1 MAAKSLTDRVALVTG
16 AGTPIGLGRHIAL
29 ALAREGARV
38 AMLDINESGLEQA
51 ATDVRSESEASSVL
65 PLIADVTD
73 PDAVERAVE
82 RTVAELGG
90 LDIVFNNAGT
100 NPWHAGLATAEDGN
114 RVWEISLVAWQRVV
128 GVNLSGPYHVIRAVV
143 PRLVEQGWGRIVGVT
158 TSMDTMWRRGS
169 SPYGPSKAGH
179 EALVAILAQE
189 LEGTGV
195 TANVLVPGGTT
206 YTGMTASRGDR
217 EAMIQ
222 PSIMEAPARWL
233 AGEGSAEFSGRRII
247 AYYWDEGLPLNDR
260 LEQASAPAAWPQ
272 LGLQA
277 VRPEREDRSER

>member
-1 MAAKSLTDRVALVTG
+1 MAAESLRGRVALVTG

-51 ATDVRSESEASSVL
+51 AADVRAESEPSSVL

-82 RTVAELGG
+82 RTLAELGG

-100 NPWHAGLATAEDGN
+100 NPVHAGLASAQDGH
-114 RVWEISLVAWQRVV
+114 RVWEISLAAWQRVV
-128 GVNLSGPYHVIRAVV
+128 GVNLSGPFYVMRAVV
-143 PRLVEQGWGRIVGVT
+143 PHHVEQGWGRIVGVT
-158 TSMDTMWRRGS
+158 TSMDTMWRRGG

-179 EALVAILAQE
+179 EALVAILSQE

-195 TANVLVPGGTT
+195 TANVLVPGGAT
-206 YTGMTASRGDR
+206 YTGMSATWMER
-217 EAMIQ
+217 ELMIQ
-222 PSIMEAPARWL
+222 PSIMEAPALWL
-233 AGEGSAEFSGRRII
+233 AGEESAEFSGRRII
-247 AYYWDEGLPLNDR
+247 AYHWNEDLPLDAR
-260 LEQASAPAAWPQ
+260 LEKASAPAAWPQ
-272 LGLQA
+272 LGRQA
-277 VRPEREDRSER
+277 IIPQRPSKPGS

>member
-1 MAAKSLTDRVALVTG
+1 MAAKSLAGKVALVTG

-51 ATDVRSESEASSVL
+51 AADVRAESDEASVL
-65 PLIADVTD
+65 PLVADVTD
-73 PDAVERAVE
+73 PESVEEAVE

-100 NPWHAGLATAEDGN
+100 NPVHAGLASAADGH
-114 RVWEISLVAWQRVV
+114 RAWEISVAAWQRTV
-128 GVNLSGPYHVIRAVV
+128 GVNLSGPFYVMRAVV

-179 EALVAILAQE
+179 EALMAILSQE

-195 TANVLVPGGTT
+195 TANVLVPGGAT
-206 YTGMTASRGDR
+206 YTGMTEGLIDR

-222 PSIMEAPARWL
+222 ASVMEAPALWL
-233 AGEGSAEFSGRRII
+233 ASDDSADFTGRRII
-247 AYYWDEGLPLNDR
+247 AYNWNEDLPLEDR
-260 LEQASAPAAWPQ
+260 LEQASAPTAWPQ
-272 LGLQA
+272 LGRQA
-277 VRPEREDRSER
+277 VIPGTDSRS

>member
-143 PRLVEQGWGRIVGVT
+143 PRLVEQGWGADRGGDHEHGHDVAAGV
-158 TSMDTMWRRGS
+158 
-169 SPYGPSKAGH
+169 
-179 EALVAILAQE
+179 I
-189 LEGTGV
+189 
-195 TANVLVPGGTT
+195 
-206 YTGMTASRGDR
+206 
-217 EAMIQ
+217 
-222 PSIMEAPARWL
+222 
-233 AGEGSAEFSGRRII
+233 
-247 AYYWDEGLPLNDR
+247 
-260 LEQASAPAAWPQ
+260 
-272 LGLQA
+272 A
-277 VRPEREDRSER
+277 VRPVEGGGMRPWWRSWHRSWREPG

>member
-51 ATDVRSESEASSVL
+51 AADVRAESEASSVL

-82 RTVAELGG
+82 RTVGELGG

-222 PSIMEAPARWL
+222 PSIMEAPACWL

-247 AYYWDEGLPLNDR
+247 AYYWDEDLPLNDR

-277 VRPEREDRSER
+277 VRPERENRSER